1 MNAPRRLDEIADL
14 RAFVVSFPK
23 TGRTWV
29 RMLLGRALCWS
40 HGLPEE
46 LIFSPIELTR
56 AAGVLTTVFTHDKAI
71 PVEETNFEPFSSD
84 KSRYVGKRIIFLVR
98 DPRDAVVS
106 LYFHLTR
113 RTVRFHGTL
122 SEFIRS
128 NEFGMPAIM
137 RYYEIWD
144 KNRHVPERF
153 EIIRYEDLVRDSA
166 AELRRMLEVIG
177 AEGIEEKVIAR
188 VVESCSFESLK
199 QAERE
204 GKIDHPKMRPG
215 DPNDPESFKVRRGK
229 VGGYRDYLSQED
241 LDYVEGVIREAGS
254 GIWPG

>member
-1 MNAPRRLDEIADL
+1 MTEQRRLDEIPDL
-14 RAFVVSFPK
+14 RVFVVSFPK

-40 HGLPEE
+40 RGLPED
-46 LIFSPIELTR
+46 LIFNPMELTR
-56 AAGVLTTVFTHDKAI
+56 AVGTLTTVFTHDRAI
-71 PVEETNFEPFSSD
+71 PVEETKFERFSED
-84 KSRYVGKRIIFLVR
+84 KSRYAGKRVIFLER

-128 NEFGMPAIM
+128 EEFGMPAIM
-137 RYYEIWD
+137 RYYKVWHE
-144 KNRHVPERF
+144 NRHVPERF
-153 EIIRYEDLVRDSA
+153 EVVRYEDMVRDSA
-166 AELRRMLEVIG
+166 AELRRMLKVIGVEEIEEEVIG
-177 AEGIEEKVIAR
+177 R
-188 VVESCSFESLK
+188 VVESCSFENLK
-199 QAERE
+199 RAERE

-229 VGGYRDYLSQED
+229 IGGYRDYLSEEDQE
-241 LDYVEGVIREAGS
+241 YAAGLMELQNKAN
-254 GIWPG
+254 GA